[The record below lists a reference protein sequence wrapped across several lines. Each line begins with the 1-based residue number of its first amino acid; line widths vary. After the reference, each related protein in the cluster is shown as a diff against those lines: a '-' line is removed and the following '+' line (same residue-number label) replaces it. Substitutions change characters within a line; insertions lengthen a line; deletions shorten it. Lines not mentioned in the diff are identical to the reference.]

1 MKKNKGYHT
10 RDFSQ
15 RIGAVRE
22 VGMGS
27 VDIKPG
33 RDGVWIFTCTE
44 RSSEPGGEGN
54 ETVFVPRHALPELL
68 AKLCPHVKNDASPLA
83 DARELLEPL
92 LNLAYHT
99 LNQDPAM
106 EIFRDESV
114 RLTIGDVR
122 RLALRIRQVERDG
135 IL

>member
-1 MKKNKGYHT
+1 
-10 RDFSQ
+10 
-15 RIGAVRE
+15 
-22 VGMGS
+22 MGS

-33 RDGVWIFTCTE
+33 RDGVWLFTCTE

-54 ETVFVPRHALPELL
+54 DTIFVPTLALPELL
-68 AKLCPHVKNDASPLA
+68 ARLYPYVKGATSPLA
-83 DARELLEPL
+83 DVRKVLEPL

-106 EIFRDESV
+106 EIYCEGPM

-122 RLALRIRQVERDG
+122 RLAMQIHQLERDG

>member
-1 MKKNKGYHT
+1 
-10 RDFSQ
+10 
-15 RIGAVRE
+15 
-22 VGMGS
+22 MGS

-54 ETVFVPRHALPELL
+54 ETIFVPTHALPELL
-68 AKLCPHVKNDASPLA
+68 AKLYPHVEGDISPLA
-83 DARELLEPL
+83 DVRESLEPL

-99 LNQDPAM
+99 LNQNPAT
-106 EIFRDESV
+106 EIYREGPV

-122 RLALRIRQVERDG
+122 RLAMRIHQLERDG